1 MLLSFYHKYKSFY
14 KDNLHLAIPI
24 VVSQLGHTLV
34 NMADSIIVGHF
45 AGTTQLAAV
54 SLVNSIFMLIL
65 VIGLGISYGLTPLI
79 AQEHG
84 RKNNLEC
91 GRLLSNSLFIN
102 FSTSVLLYVFI
113 HFGTLTIIDHIGQ
126 SREVVAYAKP
136 YLTYLGLSIIPLMI
150 FQTFKQFTEGLG
162 FTKQAMYI
170 SVWGNVLNIVLGII
184 FVKGLFGIVPMG
196 VKGVGLS
203 TLIDRTVMAIVMSFY
218 VMKSHHFKA
227 YLQEFKVFR
236 LDTLRAIKILKIGAP
251 VAMQYSFEISA
262 FSGAAILIGTIG
274 TVEQAAHQVAINL
287 AAVTYMLASG
297 VASAATIK
305 TGNNLGKQAYQ
316 ELRRS
321 AIASYHVIIAFMSLT
336 ALLFVIA
343 NNILPYIYTEDHAVV
358 AIAAQLLIIAG
369 FFQLFD
375 GTQVVGLGVLRGIG
389 DVNIPTLITFVAYWV
404 IGIPLGYFLG
414 ITLKIGVNGIWYG
427 LTLGLLTAS
436 LLLFLRF
443 QNKTRALVRAM

>member
-126 SREVVAYAKP
+126 SHEVVAYAKP